1 MSRGLAP
8 PIGVGVLPSG
18 CVAWDGQCCWV
29 SATAGTCT
37 CVHAHTGAPSA
48 PCPHLPHICGLSLQ
62 KPSYSHALTACTC
75 MQSHTHTSPLAQ
87 RGDAPSPP
95 TPCPHSRSD
104 VGCCALCPQG
114 NPLQHVMGEWGAGE
128 AGGHAKHCHQL
139 PHVPRL
145 LRDIPQPNM
154 PPPGAR
160 RVWGVTVS
168 CSASLP
174 TFVLV
179 LSRGLAW
186 GRRMAPSPPPCG
198 TGRASGCCEHG
209 PGVGQD
215 LGAAGRC
222 WGHPPNWQWG
232 VKWQQVTMPRTGG

>member
-1 MSRGLAP
+1 MAPAPARSEQGLGP

-29 SATAGTCT
+29 SATTGTCT
-37 CVHAHTGAPSA
+37 CVYAHTGAPSA
-48 PCPHLPHICGLSLQ
+48 PCPHLPHICGLYLQ

-87 RGDAPSPP
+87 WGDAPSPP

-128 AGGHAKHCHQL
+128 AGCHAKHCHQL

-145 LRDIPQPNM
+145 LRDTPQPNM
-154 PPPGAR
+154 PPPR
-160 RVWGVTVS
+160 S
-168 CSASLP
+168 Q
-174 TFVLV
+174 
-179 LSRGLAW
+179 
-186 GRRMAPSPPPCG
+186 
-198 TGRASGCCEHG
+198 E
-209 PGVGQD
+209 GVGSHSLLLSITSYFRFGAEQRPG
-215 LGAAGRC
+215 LGEADGPQSSPVWHR
-222 WGHPPNWQWG
+222 
-232 VKWQQVTMPRTGG
+232 